1 MIPKGIDSLDLVEM
15 VMTIEEIFGIDIP
28 ANDAEGF
35 GSPREIVDWLSLHLS
50 NKRPNKRAIALLR
63 GLAQSQE
70 RFELAEGLDG
80 PWRREQIAAII
91 RELLG

>member
-28 ANDAEGF
+28 ANDAEEF
-35 GSPREIVDWLSLHLS
+35 GSPSEIVDWLELHLS

-70 RFELAEGLDG
+70 RLELAEGLDG
-80 PWRREQIAAII
+80 PWRREQIGAII
-91 RELLG
+91 RELLR